1 MRSPEEIAREIL
13 SCAYGTSRTAQEDRV
28 GDWIAAALRVE
39 RAEVERLRAVAE
51 RHRALVAAI
60 EDGVPSGLW
69 PHAVEAAMLASLDAG
84 DGEEPPHA

>member
-1 MRSPEEIAREIL
+1 MRSPEEIAHTLVR
-13 SCAYGTSRTAQEDRV
+13 DM
-28 GDWIAAALRVE
+28 GDVVHPLAAASLERLIAAALRVE

-69 PHAVEAAMLASLDAG
+69 PHAVEASMFASLDAG
-84 DGEEPPHA
+84 DDKEPADA